1 MPLSDVTVVEF
12 AGLGPAPFAGMVLAG
27 LGANVIRVDRPG
39 GPPIPDP
46 MAGAL
51 GRGKRSIA
59 LNLKHPAA
67 VEAMLSI
74 IGDSDVVLEGF
85 RPGVMERLG
94 LGPEECLSANPLLV
108 YGRMTGWGSAGPYA
122 AMAGHDI
129 NFVGISGALHA
140 IGEGDRS
147 VPPLNLVGDG
157 GGALFLVAGVLAALH
172 DRERSG
178 GTVVESAIVDGATS
192 LMGPF
197 YEMAA
202 LGLWQ
207 DHRAS
212 NLLDGAAP
220 FYTTYATSDGK
231 AMAVGALEPS
241 FYAALLEGL
250 GIDPADLPAQH
261 DLDRWPEL
269 RDRFASVFATRSR
282 DEWTAVFDGTDA
294 CTTPVLSMSEA
305 PNHPQNAERG
315 AFDGPEHHRLP
326 VPNPRIGAQT
336 PPVLGPTRVPGA
348 DTGAILAEFGFSA
361 AGIEALLGTGAAS

>member
-1 MPLSDVTVVEF
+1 MPLSDVTVIEF
-12 AGLGPAPFAGMVLAG
+12 AGLGPSPFAGMVLAG
-27 LGANVIRVDRPG
+27 LGADVIRIDRPG

-59 LNLKHPAA
+59 LDLKQPKA
-67 VEAMLSI
+67 VEAALTI
-74 IGDSDVVLEGF
+74 LRESDILLEGF

-94 LGPEECLSANPLLV
+94 LGPDECLAANPLLV
-108 YGRMTGWGSAGPYA
+108 YGRMTGWGSGGPYA

-129 NFVGISGALHA
+129 NFVGMSGALHA
-140 IGEGDRS
+140 IGDEDRS

-157 GGALFLVAGVLAALH
+157 GGALFLVAGLLAALH
-172 DRERSG
+172 DRDRSG

-202 LGLWQ
+202 VGLWQ
-207 DHRAS
+207 DRRES

-231 AMAVGALEPS
+231 AMAVGALEPH

-250 GIDPADLPAQH
+250 DIDPANLPPQC
-261 DLDRWPEL
+261 DRGRWPEL
-269 RDRFASVFATRSR
+269 RDTFAAVFATRSR
-282 DEWTAVFDGTDA
+282 DEWTEVFDGTDA
-294 CTTPVLSMSEA
+294 CTTPVLSMGEA
-305 PNHPQNAERG
+305 PRHPQNTERG
-315 AFDGPEHHRLP
+315 AFDGPDHHRLP
-326 VPNPRIGAQT
+326 APNPRIGAQASR
-336 PPVLGPTRVPGA
+336 VLAPTRLPGA
-348 DTGAILAEFGFSA
+348 DTGVVLTEFGFSA
-361 AGIEALLGTGAAS
+361 ASIETLFDEGAAS